1 MLELLEKDMEETK
14 KFECPLCES
23 ILSESRYYEII
34 GVWDEKKK
42 FEQDLKKQLTIA
54 KQTKEKL
61 LQEKVELKKQFEKQ
75 KIEFQKKAQEK
86 ASKLSKKKIDK
97 LNKEKLELEIK
108 NKKELTKA
116 KKEALEQGKIHEKKR
131 TNKLSKML
139 EGKMEKLQGAN
150 KRILESD
157 KIIKELKEQLKKG
170 TTPQIEGLNLEEE
183 LVKELKSKFSED
195 RIERHGHGGDIFHY
209 VTYNK
214 KEIGFIIYECKK
226 TQTFKNEY
234 VHQIKNDIA
243 KKNASYGVLVTS
255 ASEKGK
261 VGFWV
266 KDGILIVHP
275 YGTIYIA
282 EVLRKWIIQLYA
294 MKLSEVEMSE
304 CAKKLLEYIKGDKFK
319 NCVEDTIDRTR
330 QLNEMLKKEV
340 TTHKN
345 IWEKR
350 HKHYDRMYKNSQD
363 IEQDSKT
370 ILRNEKEAIEDI
382 EEKAEEEI
390 EKDPIVIF
398 EKKRKK

>member
-1 MLELLEKDMEETK
+1 MVETK

-23 ILSESRYYEII
+23 ILSENRYYEII
-34 GVWDEKKK
+34 GVWEEKKK
-42 FEQDLKKQLTIA
+42 FEQDLKKQLIVA
-54 KQTKEKL
+54 KGIKEKL

-75 KIEFQKKAQEK
+75 KTEFLKKAQEEAK
-86 ASKLSKKKIDK
+86 KLAKKDMDK
-97 LNKEKLELEIK
+97 LKLELDAK
-108 NKKELTKA
+108 NKKELIKA
-116 KKEALEQGKIHEKKR
+116 KKEALEQGKTHEKKR
-131 TNKLSKML
+131 TDKLSKML
-139 EGKMEKLQGAN
+139 EGKMVKLQGAN

-170 TTPQIEGLNLEEE
+170 TTPQVEGLNLEEE
-183 LVKELKSKFSED
+183 LVKELKSQFPED
-195 RIERHGHGGDIFHY
+195 RIERHGHGGDIYHY
-209 VTYNK
+209 VTYKK

-226 TQTFKNEY
+226 TQTFKKDY

-243 KKNASYGVLVTS
+243 KQNASYGVLVTS

-275 YGTIYIA
+275 YGTVYIA
-282 EVLRKWIIQLYA
+282 EVLRNWIIQLYA
-294 MKLSEVEMSE
+294 MKLSEVEMTE

-350 HKHYDRMYKNSQD
+350 HKHYERISKNSQN

-370 ILRNEKEAIEDI
+370 ILRNEKEAIKDI
-382 EEKAEEEI
+382 EEEAEKEVEE
-390 EKDPIVIF
+390 DPIIIF
-398 EKKRKK
+398 EKRRGRK